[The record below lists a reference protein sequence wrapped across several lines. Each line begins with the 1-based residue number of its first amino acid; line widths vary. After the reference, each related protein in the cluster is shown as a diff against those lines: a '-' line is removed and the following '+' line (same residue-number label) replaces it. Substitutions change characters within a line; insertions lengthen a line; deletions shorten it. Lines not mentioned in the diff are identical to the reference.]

1 VETLLRP
8 LVDVLRDEAI
18 SRAADADARL
28 NAEVGRFVTAVERLA
43 CAGGHD
49 PEAVLAAAADLL
61 RPTFCTGWFLRRA
74 YEKPRGYPGDY
85 LLLQRIYEGT
95 ASGDGLGAL
104 LDRSFLDSATARAA
118 RARPRA
124 IADLLKSHGLDRGA
138 TVRVCS
144 LGCGPAQ
151 ELEHAFEGRGD
162 DAPAAITT
170 LVDIDPGALRAARKR
185 LRHVPGIDLTLV
197 RENLHRFVAT
207 TDRRFDVVLC
217 VGVFD
222 YLSDSRLVDA
232 IDGVHALLTP
242 GGIFVFG
249 NCDDR
254 LPPEDRFC
262 MEYVARWHLEYRDR
276 ERLHALAARTPFRE
290 VTVTSVDPAGIQL
303 LATLRR

>member
-1 VETLLRP
+1 MLRE
-8 LVDVLRDEAI
+8 EAI
-18 SRAADADARL
+18 ARSDDPDARL
-28 NAEVGRFVTAVERLA
+28 NPAVARFVTSLECLA
-43 CAGGHD
+43 RAAGQD
-49 PEAVLAAAADLL
+49 PEAALVVAADLL
-61 RPTFCTGWFLRRA
+61 RPTFCAGWFLRRA
-74 YEKPRGYPGDY
+74 FEKPRGYPGDY
-85 LLLQRIYEGT
+85 LLLQRIYEGSV
-95 ASGDGLGAL
+95 SGDGLGAL

-124 IADLLKSHGLDRGA
+124 IANLLKSQALDRGA

-151 ELEHAFEGRGD
+151 ELEDAFEGRGD
-162 DAPAAITT
+162 GIAAVVAT
-170 LVDIDPGALRAARKR
+170 LVDIDPGALRAARRR

-222 YLSDSRLVDA
+222 YLSDSRVVDA
-232 IDGVHALLTP
+232 INGIHALLAP
-242 GGIFVFG
+242 DGIFLFG

-262 MEYVARWHLEYRDR
+262 MEHVVRWHLAYRDR
-276 ERLHALAARTPFRE
+276 ERLHALAAETPFRD
-290 VTVTSVDPAGIQL
+290 VATTSVDPAGIQL